1 MRAPKRGV
9 QNQVIALGS
18 RGPRVHELVAR
29 ARRLVHRYEPV
40 SRVVSHVNALDAFA
54 LSLVL
59 AAQAFLTL
67 VPLLIVLAAFA
78 PRLLGVQM
86 STELQAA
93 LGLSNSSLAFRDM
106 LGVPGHAARVGG
118 MFGFV
123 LLISAGLS
131 TASALH
137 RGYARIWRLRRLRPL
152 RSPRRATA
160 WARASAP
167 PPPASPPAG

>member
-1 MRAPKRGV
+1 MTAPKRGV
-9 QNQVIALGS
+9 QNQVITLGS
-18 RGPRVHELVAR
+18 RGPRVHELVER

-40 SRVVSHVNALDAFA
+40 SRVVSHVNTLEAFD

-131 TASALH
+131 TPRALQ
-137 RGYARIWRLRRLRPL
+137 RRYERIWSLPRLGL
-152 RSPRRATA
+152 PRTPSRAAA
-160 WARASAP
+160 WAP
-167 PPPASPPAG
+167 PVLLSLRLSC